1 MIELKRP
8 MLAAPTKPE
17 QLRAV
22 KWPMLASVKLDGI
35 RALCWR
41 NPHSGAV
48 EVVSRRL
55 IRIPNAYIQR
65 LFAREEF
72 IGLDGELMVGD
83 WTDKQV
89 YNKTNS
95 AVMSVDGEPDVRWAV
110 FDKWDIDVEY
120 VHRAKMAK
128 RTCEV
133 YPTDSRVCWLSQK
146 QCSSYEHMEQL
157 EQDALDRGYEGLML
171 RSPYGPYKQNR
182 STVKQ
187 AYLLKVKRFA
197 DGEAEILD
205 CAEQMHNANEA
216 TEDERG
222 YTKRSSHK
230 ANKHETGMLGAL
242 RVRDVITGVEFDV
255 GTGFTNE
262 QRVNLWEGRKYLPGK
277 LIKYKH
283 FPIGVKDKPRFPTFI
298 GFRHT
303 VDS

>member
-1 MIELKRP
+1 MIVLKRP

-17 QLRAV
+17 ELRAV

-35 RALCWR
+35 RAICWR
-41 NPHSGAV
+41 NPVSGAP

-55 IRIPNAYIQR
+55 IRIPNLHVQA

-72 IGLDGELMVGD
+72 IGLDGELMVGE

-95 AVMSVDGEPDVRWAV
+95 AVMSVDGEPTVGWAV
-110 FDKWDIDVEY
+110 FDKWDVGVEY
-120 VHRAKMAK
+120 IHRARLAK
-128 RTCEV
+128 QACIDHGGMNAV
-133 YPTDSRVCWLSQK
+133 WLAQK
-146 QCSSYEHMEQL
+146 RCNSYEQMEAL
-157 EQDALDRGYEGLML
+157 EQAALDYGYEGLML

-182 STVKQ
+182 STVRQ

-197 DGEAEILD
+197 DSEAEVLG
-205 CAEQMHNANEA
+205 CVEQMHNANEA

-242 RVRDVITGVEFDV
+242 NVRDVVTGVEFDV

-262 QRVNLWEGRKYLPGK
+262 QRTNLWEGRKYLTGM
-277 LIKYKH
+277 LIKYRH

-298 GFRHT
+298 GFR
-303 VDS
+303 DKRD